1 MVVNWHEMFSQMID
15 RMIVLRTHQ
24 TSDIIFGSSH
34 TFSTFDAT
42 RSLITIP
49 KEFAILFCN
58 RKCISAT
65 TLRAVESARRIVQRL
80 MLFYKILNIHLCSSL
95 GVPLGKFLAFIISF
109 KFRQPPK
116 IKNPLPIKTDRGQG
130 KSISTHKNLIDKVN
144 LIHRSQVQLS

>member
-1 MVVNWHEMFSQMID
+1 MVVNWHEMLSQMID

-34 TFSTFDAT
+34 TFSTSDAT
-42 RSLITIP
+42 RCFVAIP
-49 KEFAILFCN
+49 KKFAILFCN

-65 TLRAVESARRIVQRL
+65 TLGTVESTGCIVQRL
-80 MLFYKILNIHLCSSL
+80 MLFYKILNAHLCSSL

-116 IKNPLPIKTDRGQG
+116 IKKPPTD
-130 KSISTHKNLIDKVN
+130 KN
-144 LIHRSQVQLS
+144 R